1 MTQLALDLGHR
12 PAFGR
17 EDFLVGPGNEDA
29 VGWIDRFP
37 AWPSYALALIGPA
50 GCGKTHLAQVF
61 KTRTNAIT
69 LAQSDLQ
76 PQAVVAHAAYVIEH
90 DDSALDERTLF
101 HFLNAAKEHGAHIL
115 LTAREAPARWGIALP
130 DLASR
135 LAALPVA
142 RIAAPDDAML
152 EAVLVKMFADRQ
164 LEVGPDVISYALKN
178 VDRSFDAMRD
188 LVSRADAA
196 SLAGQRAVTVPLVKS
211 LLSR

>member
-1 MTQLALDLGHR
+1 MTQLAPDLGHR

-17 EDFLVGPGNEDA
+17 DDFLVGPGNEEA

-61 KTRTNAIT
+61 IARTNAIT
-69 LAQSDLQ
+69 IDQSNLQ
-76 PQAVVAHAAYVIEH
+76 PQAITPHAAYVIEH
-90 DDSALDERTLF
+90 DGSALDERAMF
-101 HFLNAAKEHGAHIL
+101 HFLNAAKEQGAHIL
-115 LTAREAPARWGIALP
+115 LTAREAPARWRIALP

-142 RIAAPDDAML
+142 RIAAADDAML

-164 LEVGPDVISYALKN
+164 LDVGPDVIAYALKN

>member
-37 AWPSYALALIGPA
+37 DWPSYALALIGPA

-61 KTRTNAIT
+61 KARTNAIT
-69 LAQSDLQ
+69 LALADLQ
-76 PQAVVAHAAYVIEH
+76 PQAVTPHAAYVIEH
-90 DDSALDERTLF
+90 DNGPVNERTLF

-115 LTAREAPARWGIALP
+115 LTAREAPARWTIALP

-142 RIAAPDDAML
+142 RIAAADDAML

-196 SLAGQRAVTVPLVKS
+196 SLAGQRAVTIPLVKG